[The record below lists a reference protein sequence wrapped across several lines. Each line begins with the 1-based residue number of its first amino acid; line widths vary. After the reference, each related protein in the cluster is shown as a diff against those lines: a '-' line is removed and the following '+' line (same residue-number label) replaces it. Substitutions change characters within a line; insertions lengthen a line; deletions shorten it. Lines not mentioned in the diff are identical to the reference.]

1 MADNKQIK
9 DGLGNIFTI
18 RMRDISAGAD
28 GSFQRSM
35 ILSTPFPLDYGSGG
49 NFQASVQPA
58 ADLQPGMVAAPIY
71 SFLWGSSALQA
82 VIQRVTMAAWTTGTG
97 FTAGLAQFSLF
108 AARQYTAQATG
119 GNAVNFANDSNKLAT
134 VMAPPVANIV
144 YAASTALTPGTRTL
158 DSNPLSLATVAA
170 PIAANTPFSPAPLV
184 LLDKRNDQP
193 LLLAVAEGFVVQ
205 ATVPAAGSWRFSL
218 ALEWAEVSKF

>member
-9 DGLGNIFTI
+9 DGLGNLFTV

-28 GSFQRSM
+28 GSVQRSM
-35 ILSTPFPLDYGSGG
+35 ILNTPYPLDYGSGG
-49 NFQASVQPA
+49 NFQKCIQTAN
-58 ADLQPGMVAAPIY
+58 LQSGMTAAPVY
-71 SFLWGSSALQA
+71 SFLWPSSALAA
-82 VIQRVTMAAWTTGTG
+82 VISRLVIAAWTTTTG

-108 AARQYTAQATG
+108 AARPFASQDAGGTAVVFTS
-119 GNAVNFANDSNKLAT
+119 NSNKLST
-134 VMAPPVANIV
+134 VMAYPVANIV
-144 YAASTALTPGTRTL
+144 YAPGAPLTPVSRTL
-158 DSNPLSLATVAA
+158 DSNPLSIATVSA

-193 LLLAVAEGFVVQ
+193 LLLASAEGFVVQ
-205 ATVPAAGSWRFSL
+205 ATVPAAGSWQFSL